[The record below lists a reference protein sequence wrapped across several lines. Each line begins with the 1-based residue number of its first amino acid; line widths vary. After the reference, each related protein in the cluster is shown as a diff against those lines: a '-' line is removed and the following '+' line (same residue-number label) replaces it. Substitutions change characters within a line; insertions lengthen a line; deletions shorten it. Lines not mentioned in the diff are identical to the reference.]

1 MNSGIYIRVERQNV
15 LLEDMTLD
23 QRNEWLSE
31 LSNEGLIK
39 TVNILCDTIATMKQT
54 YNITEEEDDEYYRFR

>member
-23 QRNEWLSE
+23 QRNKWLSE
-31 LSNEGLIK
+31 LSNEGLIR
-39 TVNILCDTIATMKQT
+39 TVNILCDTIAIMKQT
-54 YNITEEEDDEYYRFR
+54 YNIVEEEDDE

>member
-15 LLEDMTLD
+15 LLEDMTSD

-31 LSNEGLIK
+31 LSNEGLIR
-39 TVNILCDTIATMKQT
+39 TVNILCDTIAIMKQT
-54 YNITEEEDDEYYRFR
+54 YNIPEEEDDE

>member
-15 LLEDMTLD
+15 LLEDMTSD
-23 QRNEWLSE
+23 QRNKWLSE
-31 LSNEGLIK
+31 LSNEGLIR

-54 YNITEEEDDEYYRFR
+54 YNIPEEEDDE

>member
-31 LSNEGLIK
+31 LSNEGLIR
-39 TVNILCDTIATMKQT
+39 TVNILCDTIVTMKQT
-54 YNITEEEDDEYYRFR
+54 YNITEEEDDE

>member
-31 LSNEGLIK
+31 LSNERLMR
-39 TVNILCDTIATMKQT
+39 TVNIICDTIAIMKQT
-54 YNITEEEDDEYYRFR
+54 YNIPEEEDDE